1 MSNRKSCRTIF
12 VFALL
17 VLPLLFL
24 SSPSFAVSTATCQLN
39 FDQKPTGGLYSG
51 TLVDASGQIV
61 GTCIGSAPRTSI
73 VLSSPPRIGDRR
85 PERTVPT
92 VCFPAG
98 TYLDCSRSV
107 VLGDLHNQALRA
119 VLGTVPPRQNQ
130 NTASQMPTVQ
140 QLINRLVPWL
150 KKTPALWW
158 YHREDDRKI
167 LAEQITR
174 TFRAAGFVTEDGRF
188 IRQAFK
194 DPRGALRYLEK
205 NGTISPKLSETIF
218 RLYASNAPLREY
230 RVALN
235 PDQWE
240 GQDII
245 AAAIFDNVITSSTTY
260 FGLTTYPGPSFWDA
274 LGALLLFET
283 GPGAIAGG
291 YVMSVAS
298 CGCTGF

>member
-1 MSNRKSCRTIF
+1 MSNRKSWRTIF
-12 VFALL
+12 VFSGLILTSLL
-17 VLPLLFL
+17 L
-24 SSPSFAVSTATCQLN
+24 SSPSFAASTATCQLN

-51 TLVDASGQIV
+51 TLVDAGGQIV
-61 GTCIGSAPRTSI
+61 GTCVGSAPRTSI
-73 VLSSPPRIGDRR
+73 VLSSPPRNDDRS
-85 PERTVPT
+85 PERAVPT

-98 TYLDCSRSV
+98 SYLDCSRSV

-140 QLINRLVPWL
+140 QLVNRLVPWL

-167 LAEQITR
+167 LVEQITR
-174 TFRAAGFVTEDGRF
+174 TFRAAGLVAEDGRF
-188 IRQAFK
+188 IRQAFE
-194 DPRGALRYLEK
+194 DPRKALRYLGK
-205 NGTISPKLSETIF
+205 NGTISLKLSETLY
-218 RLYASNAPLREY
+218 RLYVSNAPLREY
-230 RVALN
+230 RAALN

-245 AAAIFDNVITSSTTY
+245 AVAIFDNVITSSTTY

-283 GPGAIAGG
+283 GPGSILGG
-291 YVMSVAS
+291 YLMSVAS
-298 CGCTGF
+298 CSCTNF